1 MSDMKVLY
9 LANLVN
15 ERKKIESNI
24 KAASRSTLFDQALMR
39 ELFDN
44 LDEINFRIRLCT
56 ATDADQLS
64 WK

>member
-1 MSDMKVLY
+1 MKDLY

-15 ERKKIESNI
+15 EKKKIEGRI

-39 ELFDN
+39 ELFDS
-44 LDEINFRIRLCT
+44 LDEANFRIRLYT
-56 ATDADQLS
+56 TTDADQLS